1 MPFILKN
8 QEEKVVIGL
17 YYCKIIKSFVTSDVY
32 EQFTEYHKSLYI
44 LI

>member
-1 MPFILKN
+1 MLFIEEN
-8 QEEKVVIGL
+8 QEETIVIGI